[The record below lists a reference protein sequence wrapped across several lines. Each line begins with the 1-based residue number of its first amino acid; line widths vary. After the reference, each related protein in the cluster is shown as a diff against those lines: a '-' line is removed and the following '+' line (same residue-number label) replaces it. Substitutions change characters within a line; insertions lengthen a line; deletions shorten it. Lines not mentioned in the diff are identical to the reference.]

1 VEIFKKCSH
10 SQEISRKMSLRE
22 ILLDSWYLIGIFLRA
37 GGIRM
42 KRSGTEDLHPAAKG
56 LDALPVGQVLRHLF
70 DGQVAAVQVVST
82 ALPQIATAAGLMVQA
97 LRGEG
102 RLVYAGAGS
111 SALMAVADGLE
122 LAGTFGVDPARV
134 LLMMA
139 GGLPT
144 SARMPGDSEDD
155 AGEGARAAS
164 GLRAGDVV
172 IAVTASGR
180 TPFALAV
187 AIAARACG
195 AKVIGI
201 ANATGADL
209 FAHCDV
215 AICLPTPPEVLAG
228 STRMGAGTA
237 QKVALNM
244 MSTLMGIA
252 LGQVHDGMMV
262 GLVADNDKL
271 RLRAAATVA
280 GIAAVDDLVAAQA
293 LTAAKGAVKS
303 AVLIAMGQTPQA
315 AGAILRDTDGNLR
328 AAIAR
333 LQKATG

>member
-1 VEIFKKCSH
+1 MTLPV
-10 SQEISRKMSLRE
+10 
-22 ILLDSWYLIGIFLRA
+22 
-37 GGIRM
+37 
-42 KRSGTEDLHPAAKG
+42 TENLHPAANG
-56 LDALPVGQVLRHLF
+56 LDALSGAAVLAHLF
-70 DGQVAAVQVVST
+70 AGQVAAVQAVAS
-82 ALPQIATAAGLMVQA
+82 ALPQIEAAADLMAQA
-97 LRGEG
+97 LRGDG

-122 LAGTFGVDPARV
+122 LAGTFGVDPSRV
-134 LLMMA
+134 ILMVA

-144 SARMPGDSEDD
+144 DARMPGDTEDNAD
-155 AGEGARAAS
+155 EGARTAS

-180 TPFALAV
+180 TPFAVSV
-187 AIAARACG
+187 AKTARDLG

-201 ANATGADL
+201 ANAAGADL
-209 FAHCDV
+209 FAHCNV

-244 MSTLMGIA
+244 MSTLMGIQ

-271 RLRAAATVA
+271 RARATATVA
-280 GIAAVDDLVAAQA
+280 KIASVQPAVAARA
-293 LTAAKGAVKS
+293 LDAAQGAVKP
-303 AVLIAMGQTPQA
+303 AVLIAMGQAPDA
-315 AGAILRDTDGNLR
+315 AHGLLHDTGGNLR
-328 AAIAR
+328 AALTRIH
-333 LQKATG
+333 KTGG